1 MRQRY
6 VVGMGL
12 LVLSV
17 STAFAAAGHI
27 TPAALQSPGETLKV
41 VSPGCLTAIDTQI
54 TTIRADYFS
63 KKTWKKNQHNFFLPL
78 FEPLGIKDSQCVVIR
93 VHISKMIDYKGRF
106 RCDYFS
112 QEVHAFY
119 MYLNKEFC
127 LNLSDDVTTWEG
139 YVAQGNNGFLKYSV
153 IIQVPLSCFVEDMMV
168 DLSTARAE

>member
-12 LVLSV
+12 LALSL
-17 STAFAAAGHI
+17 SMAFAAAGYI
-27 TPAALQSPGETLKV
+27 TPAALQSPGETLEV
-41 VSPGCLTAIDTQI
+41 ASPGCLTAIDTQI

-63 KKTWKKNQHNFFLPL
+63 KEIGKKNQHNFFLPL
-78 FEPLGIKDSQCVVIR
+78 FEPLGIKDSESVVIR

-139 YVAQGNNGFLKYSV
+139 YSAEGTNGFLKYSV
-153 IIQVPLSCFVEDMMV
+153 VIRVPLSRFLEDV
-168 DLSTARAE
+168 